1 MIAMGRPGFFF
12 ARRTA
17 LPLALCLSVSAF
29 AAEPATQ
36 NAKLLTAQA
45 TALEH
50 GEGVPRDYEKA
61 LALYCEAAHQGDAD
75 AQFSLGWMY
84 ANGRGV
90 ARDDA
95 LASFFFGLAAK
106 QGLVQANNMLR
117 VVGDQA
123 APAPE
128 CMKDKP
134 EPKADDI
141 ALPEDASPERKK
153 VVEMIRKL
161 APEFA
166 ISPRLALAVV
176 TVESNFQAAARSEK
190 NAQGLMQL
198 IPETAQRFKVKN
210 AFDPVQNMRGGLAYL
225 RWLLAYFQGDVALAA
240 AGYNAGEGA
249 VDKYQGIPPYQETR
263 AYVRRIQELFP
274 EREHP
279 FDARITEPSSLL
291 PRIRAKGLKG

>member
-1 MIAMGRPGFFF
+1 MSISPAFGRSSVQCAALIA
-12 ARRTA
+12 
-17 LPLALCLSVSAF
+17 ALCLSAQ
-29 AAEPATQ
+29 ALAGEPARQ
-36 NAKLLTAQA
+36 DAKLLTAQA

-50 GEGVPRDYEKA
+50 GEGIARDYDKA
-61 LALYCEAAHQGDAD
+61 ITLYCEAAHQGDAE

-95 LASFFFGLAAK
+95 LASYFFGLAAK
-106 QGLVQANNMLR
+106 QDLAQARNMLR

-123 APAPE
+123 AAAPE

-134 EPKADDI
+134 ETKTDDI
-141 ALPEDASPERKK
+141 SLPEDASPERKK
-153 VVEMIRKL
+153 VVEMIKKL

-166 ISPRLALAVV
+166 ISPRLAFAVV

-198 IPETAQRFKVKN
+198 IPETAERFKVKN
-210 AFDPVQNMRGGLAYL
+210 AFDPVQNLRGGLAYL
-225 RWLLAYFQGDVALAA
+225 RWLLAYFQGDVALAT

-249 VDKYQGIPPYQETR
+249 VDKYQGVPPYQETR
-263 AYVRRIQELFP
+263 AYVQRIQELFP

-279 FDARITEPSSLL
+279 FDPRITEPSSLL
-291 PRIRAKGLKG
+291 PRIRAKAVKG